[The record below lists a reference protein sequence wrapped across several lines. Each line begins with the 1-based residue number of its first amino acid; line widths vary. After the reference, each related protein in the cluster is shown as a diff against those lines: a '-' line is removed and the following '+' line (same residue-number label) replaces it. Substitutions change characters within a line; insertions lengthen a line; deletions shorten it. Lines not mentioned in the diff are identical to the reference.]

1 MKRVDVAVQDVI
13 EKSKDGDFPGGKVLT
28 YGLAENGV
36 SLSTTGDH
44 MSEETLN
51 TVKEY
56 EDKIRNGEITPPGN
70 KDELT
75 EYLNQ

>member
-36 SLSTTGDH
+36 SLSTTVTICLKKH
-44 MSEETLN
+44 
-51 TVKEY
+51 
-56 EDKIRNGEITPPGN
+56 
-70 KDELT
+70 
-75 EYLNQ
+75 